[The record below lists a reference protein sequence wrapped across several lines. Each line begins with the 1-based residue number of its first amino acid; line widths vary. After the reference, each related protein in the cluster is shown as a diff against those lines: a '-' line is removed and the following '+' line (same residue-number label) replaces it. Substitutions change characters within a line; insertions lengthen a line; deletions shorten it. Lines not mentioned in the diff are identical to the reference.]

1 MGIEFSHAS
10 YASPIDIETLA
21 ASIAR
26 TQLPTGEIPW
36 HEGGKTDPWD
46 HVESAMGLAIA
57 GYTAEA
63 RKAYEWLADI
73 QQSDGGWYSAYREG
87 VPEDRTK
94 ESNMSSYLAVGI
106 FHYYLITRD
115 HDFLKAF
122 WPAVSAGIDFAL
134 GMQGPGGEIYWARN
148 AKGEIDPMAL
158 LTGSSSIFLSL
169 RCGLAMAALLG
180 KRMPAWEK
188 GLVRLRDAIRFR
200 PHLFNKEKT
209 RFSMDWY
216 YPILCGAI
224 TGLEAFKR
232 LEKSWDKFIVP
243 GLGVRCV
250 SDRPWVTMAETSEFI
265 LALIAMGRRELASK
279 IFSWIQDKRFDDG
292 TYWCGVTFPD
302 NVIWPEE
309 KISWTNGVVIMAA
322 DALHHLTAASQLF
335 NHAFWEDT
343 RSAYIHYPSLRGHL
357 MASDALD
364 EHAAEMGG

>member
-1 MGIEFSHAS
+1 
-10 YASPIDIETLA
+10 
-21 ASIAR
+21 
-26 TQLPTGEIPW
+26 
-36 HEGGKTDPWD
+36 
-46 HVESAMGLAIA
+46 
-57 GYTAEA
+57 
-63 RKAYEWLADI
+63 
-73 QQSDGGWYSAYREG
+73 
-87 VPEDRTK
+87 
-94 ESNMSSYLAVGI
+94 
-106 FHYYLITRD
+106 
-115 HDFLKAF
+115 
-122 WPAVSAGIDFAL
+122 
-134 GMQGPGGEIYWARN
+134 
-148 AKGEIDPMAL
+148 
-158 LTGSSSIFLSL
+158 
-169 RCGLAMAALLG
+169 MAALLG
-180 KRMPAWEK
+180 QRMPAWEK
-188 GLVRLRDAIRFR
+188 GMVRLRDAIRFR

-250 SDRPWVTMAETSEFI
+250 SDRPWVTMAETSEFT
-265 LALIAMGRRELASK
+265 LALIAMGRRELAAK

-335 NHAFWEDT
+335 NHAFWEDA
-343 RSAYIHYPSLRGHL
+343 RSAYNHYPSLHGHIV
-357 MASDALD
+357 AAEALD